1 MSDRMKLAFLGA
13 ARQVTGSCYYLEAG
27 GLRILV
33 DCGLYQE
40 RPYLERN
47 WAAFPMPLKDIDII
61 LLTHA
66 HLDHSGL
73 IPKVVRDGF
82 AGTILT
88 TAATAD
94 LVAIALMD
102 AAKIQEED
110 AAFKKKRHE
119 KERRTGPHDVVP
131 LYTIEDVQAAM
142 PLVEDVAYDESRTLG
157 PGVSFRFRD
166 AGHILGSAMVELR
179 VGGNGNARTMVFSG
193 DIGQWNMPFVRDP
206 TVFDRA
212 DYIVMESTYGDRDHE
227 DPGRVDELL
236 GGIIRDTARAGGN
249 VVIPTFAIERAQDLM
264 FHLSRLL
271 RAGAIPPLPVY
282 LDSPMAREVT
292 AAFERHDQF
301 LDEETRKLFAS
312 EHHPFRFPG
321 LVIVRTPEESR
332 AINTARGPAVIMAGS
347 GMCTGGRIKHHLAL
361 NITRPESTILFVG
374 YQARE
379 TLGRQI
385 LEKAPQV
392 RLFGQIFPV
401 KARVAKIN
409 GFSAHADRKAL
420 GRWLDAFKTPPR
432 RLFVTHG
439 DEDVAA
445 KTAERIRRERG
456 WTVEL
461 PEYLEIWNLD

>member
-1 MSDRMKLAFLGA
+1 MKLAFFGA
-13 ARQVTGSCYYLEAG
+13 ARQVTGSCYYVETN
-27 GLRILV
+27 GLRILI

-47 WAAFPMPLKDIDII
+47 WSPLPVPPADIDFI

-73 IPKVVRDGF
+73 IPTVVRDGF

-94 LVAIALMD
+94 LLAIALMD

-110 AAFKKKRHE
+110 AAYKKKRHQ
-119 KERRTGPHDVVP
+119 KEGRSGLPTEVP
-131 LYTIEDVQAAM
+131 LYTTEDVQMTM
-142 PLVEDVAYDESRTLG
+142 PLVEEAAYDEPRELG
-157 PGVSFRFRD
+157 RGVSVRFRD
-166 AGHILGSAMVELR
+166 AGHILGSAMVELS
-179 VGGNGNARTMVFSG
+179 VGVKEGVRTIVFSG
-193 DIGQWNMPFVRDP
+193 DIGQWGNPFVHDP
-206 TVFDRA
+206 SLFERA
-212 DYIVMESTYGDRDHE
+212 DYVVMESTYGDRDHE
-227 DPGRVDELL
+227 DPGRVDDLL
-236 GGIIRDTARAGGN
+236 GGIIRDTAAAGGN

-264 FHLSRLL
+264 FHLSRLV
-271 RAGAIPPLPVY
+271 RAKAIPPVPVY

-292 AAFERHDQF
+292 LAFERHVEF
-301 LDEETRKLFAS
+301 LDEEARKLFAS
-312 EHHPFRFPG
+312 EAHPFRFPG

-347 GMCTGGRIKHHLAL
+347 GMCTGGRIKHHLAH
-361 NITRPESTILFVG
+361 NITRPESTVLFVG

-385 LEKAPQV
+385 LEKAAQV
-392 RLFGQIFPV
+392 RLLGQTVPV
-401 KARVAKIN
+401 RARVAKIN

-420 GRWLDAFKTPPR
+420 GRWLDGFKSPPR

-439 DEDVAA
+439 DADVAR
-445 KTAERIRRERG
+445 KTGERVRQERG
-456 WTVEL
+456 WTVEV
-461 PEYLEIWNLD
+461 PEYLEIWDLD

>member
-1 MSDRMKLAFLGA
+1 MKLAFFGA
-13 ARQVTGSCYYLEAG
+13 ARQVTGSCYYLEAN

-47 WAAFPMPLKDIDII
+47 WAAFPVSPEDVDFI

-110 AAFKKKRHE
+110 AAFKIKRHQ
-119 KERRTGPHDVVP
+119 KEGRTGPHTVAP
-131 LYTIEDVQAAM
+131 LYTTEDVQAAM
-142 PLVEDVAYDESRTLG
+142 PLVEEVAYDEPHALG

-166 AGHILGSAMVELR
+166 AGHILGSAMVELS
-179 VGGNGNARTMVFSG
+179 VGENGKERTIVFSG
-193 DIGQWNMPFVRDP
+193 DIGQWDMPFVRDP
-206 TVFDRA
+206 SVFDRA
-212 DYIVMESTYGDRDHE
+212 DYVVMESTYGDRDHE
-227 DPGRVDELL
+227 DPGRVGELL
-236 GGIIRDTARAGGN
+236 GGIIRDTAGAGGN

-264 FHLSRLL
+264 FHLSRLV
-271 RAGAIPPLPVY
+271 RAKTIPAMPVY

-292 AAFERHDQF
+292 EAFERHDEF
-301 LDEETRKLFAS
+301 LDEEARHLFAS
-312 EHHPFRFPG
+312 KQHPFRFPG
-321 LVIVRTPEESR
+321 LVIVRTPGESR
-332 AINTARGPAVIMAGS
+332 SINTARGPAVIMAGS

-361 NITRPESTILFVG
+361 NISRPDSTILFVG
-374 YQARE
+374 YQARA

-392 RLFGQIFPV
+392 RLF
-401 KARVAKIN
+401 
-409 GFSAHADRKAL
+409 
-420 GRWLDAFKTPPR
+420 
-432 RLFVTHG
+432 VTHG
-439 DEDVAA
+439 DQDVARNM
-445 KTAERIRRERG
+445 AERIRRERG

-461 PEYLEIWNLD
+461 PEYLEIWDLD

>member
-1 MSDRMKLAFLGA
+1 MKLAFFGA
-13 ARQVTGSCYYLEAG
+13 ARQVTGSCYFVEAN

-33 DCGLYQE
+33 DCGLHQE

-47 WAAFPMPLKDIDII
+47 WLPLPVPPEDIDFI

-73 IPKVVRDGF
+73 IPTVVRDGF

-94 LVAIALMD
+94 LLAIALMD

-110 AAFKKKRHE
+110 AAYKKKRHQ
-119 KERRTGPHDVVP
+119 KEGRSGLPTEVP
-131 LYTIEDVQAAM
+131 LYTTEDVQMTM
-142 PLVEDVAYDESRTLG
+142 PLVEEAAYDEARELG
-157 PGVSFRFRD
+157 RGVSVRFRD
-166 AGHILGSAMVELR
+166 AGHILGSAMVELS
-179 VGGNGNARTMVFSG
+179 VGVEEGVRTIVFSG
-193 DIGQWNMPFVRDP
+193 DIGQWGSPFVRDP
-206 TVFDRA
+206 SLFERA

-227 DPGRVDELL
+227 DPGRVDDLL
-236 GGIIRDTARAGGN
+236 GGIIRDTAGAGGN

-264 FHLSRLL
+264 FHLSRLV
-271 RAGAIPPLPVY
+271 RAKAIPPVPVY

-292 AAFERHDQF
+292 QAFERHDGF
-301 LDEETRKLFAS
+301 LDEEARKLFAS
-312 EHHPFRFPG
+312 EEHPFRFPG
-321 LVIVRTPEESR
+321 LVIVRTPEESK
-332 AINTARGPAVIMAGS
+332 AINTVRVPAVIMAGS
-347 GMCTGGRIKHHLAL
+347 GMCTGGRIKHHLAH

-385 LEKAPQV
+385 LEKAAQV
-392 RLFGQIFPV
+392 RLFGKTFPV

-420 GRWLDAFKTPPR
+420 GRWLDGFKTPPR

-439 DEDVAA
+439 DADVARI
-445 KTAERIRRERG
+445 TAERVRQERG
-456 WTVEL
+456 WTVEV
-461 PEYLEIWNLD
+461 PDYLEIWDLD

>member
-1 MSDRMKLAFLGA
+1 MKLAFFGA
-13 ARQVTGSCYYLEAG
+13 ARQVTGSCYYVEAN

-47 WAAFPMPLKDIDII
+47 WSPLPVPPADIDFI

-110 AAFKKKRHE
+110 AAYKKKRHQ
-119 KERRTGPHDVVP
+119 KEGRSGLPTEVP
-131 LYTIEDVQAAM
+131 LYTTEDVQMTM
-142 PLVEDVAYDESRTLG
+142 PLVEEAAYDEVRQLG
-157 PGVSFRFRD
+157 RSISVRFRD
-166 AGHILGSAMVELR
+166 AGHILGSAMIELC
-179 VGGNGNARTMVFSG
+179 VGSAEGVRTIVFSG
-193 DIGQWNMPFVRDP
+193 DIGQWGSPFVRDP
-206 TVFDRA
+206 SLFERA

-227 DPGRVDELL
+227 DPGHVDDLL
-236 GGIIRDTARAGGN
+236 GGIIRDTAKAGGN

-264 FHLSRLL
+264 FHLSRLV
-271 RAGAIPPLPVY
+271 RDKAIPPMPIY

-292 AAFERHDQF
+292 AAFERHDGF
-301 LDEETRKLFAS
+301 LDEEARKLFAS
-312 EHHPFRFPG
+312 EAHPFRFPG
-321 LVIVRTPEESR
+321 LVIVRTPAESK
-332 AINTARGPAVIMAGS
+332 AINSLRVPAVIMAGS
-347 GMCTGGRIKHHLAL
+347 GMCTGGRIKHHLAH
-361 NITRPESTILFVG
+361 NISRPESTILFVG

-385 LEKAPQV
+385 LEKATQV
-392 RLFGQIFPV
+392 RLLGQPFPV
-401 KARVAKIN
+401 RARVAKIN

-420 GRWLDAFKTPPR
+420 GRWLDGFKTPPR

-439 DEDVAA
+439 DADVARE
-445 KTAERIRRERG
+445 TGERIRQERG
-456 WTVEL
+456 WTVEV
-461 PEYLEIWNLD
+461 PEYLEIWDLD

>member
-1 MSDRMKLAFLGA
+1 MKLAFFGA
-13 ARQVTGSCYYLEAG
+13 ARQVTGSCYYVETN
-27 GLRILV
+27 GLRILI

-47 WAAFPMPLKDIDII
+47 WSPLPVPPADVDFI

-94 LVAIALMD
+94 LLAIALMD

-110 AAFKKKRHE
+110 AAYKKKRHQ
-119 KERRTGPHDVVP
+119 KEGRSGLPTEVP
-131 LYTIEDVQAAM
+131 LYTTEDVQMTM
-142 PLVEDVAYDESRTLG
+142 PLVEEAAYDEPRELG
-157 PGVSFRFRD
+157 RGVSVRFRD
-166 AGHILGSAMVELR
+166 AGHILGSAMVELSLG
-179 VGGNGNARTMVFSG
+179 VEEGVRTIVFSG
-193 DIGQWNMPFVRDP
+193 DIGQWGSPFVRDP
-206 TVFDRA
+206 SLFERA
-212 DYIVMESTYGDRDHE
+212 YYIVMETTYGDRDHE
-227 DPGRVDELL
+227 DPGRVDDLL
-236 GGIIRDTARAGGN
+236 GGIIRDTAGAGGN

-264 FHLSRLL
+264 FHLSRLV
-271 RAGAIPPLPVY
+271 RAKAIPPVPVY

-292 AAFERHDQF
+292 QAFERHDGF
-301 LDEETRKLFAS
+301 LDEEARKLFAS
-312 EHHPFRFPG
+312 EEHPFRFPG
-321 LVIVRTPEESR
+321 LVIVRTPEESK
-332 AINTARGPAVIMAGS
+332 AINTVRVPAVIMAGS
-347 GMCTGGRIKHHLAL
+347 GMCTGGRIKHHLAH

-385 LEKAPQV
+385 LEKAAQV
-392 RLFGQIFPV
+392 RLFGKTFPV

-420 GRWLDAFKTPPR
+420 GRWLDGFKTPPR

-439 DEDVAA
+439 DADVARI
-445 KTAERIRRERG
+445 TAERVRQERG
-456 WTVEL
+456 WTVEV
-461 PEYLEIWNLD
+461 PDYLEIWDLD

>member
-1 MSDRMKLAFLGA
+1 MKLAFFGA
-13 ARQVTGSCYYLEAG
+13 ARQVTGSCYYVEAN

-47 WAAFPMPLKDIDII
+47 WSPLPVPPADIDFI

-73 IPKVVRDGF
+73 IPTVVRDGF

-94 LVAIALMD
+94 LLAIALMD

-110 AAFKKKRHE
+110 AAYKKKRHQ
-119 KERRTGPHDVVP
+119 KEGRSGLPTEVP
-131 LYTIEDVQAAM
+131 LYTTEDVQMTM
-142 PLVEDVAYDESRTLG
+142 PLVEEAAYDEPRELG
-157 PGVSFRFRD
+157 RGVSVRFRD
-166 AGHILGSAMVELR
+166 AGHILGSAMVELSIG
-179 VGGNGNARTMVFSG
+179 VKEGVRTIVFSG
-193 DIGQWNMPFVRDP
+193 DIGQWGNPFVRDP
-206 TVFDRA
+206 SVFERA
-212 DYIVMESTYGDRDHE
+212 DYVVMESTYGDRDHE
-227 DPGRVDELL
+227 DPGRVDDLL
-236 GGIIRDTARAGGN
+236 GGIIRDTVAAGGN

-264 FHLSRLL
+264 FHLSRLV
-271 RAGAIPPLPVY
+271 RAKAIPPVPVY

-292 AAFERHDQF
+292 LAFERHVEF
-301 LDEETRKLFAS
+301 LDEEARKLFAS
-312 EHHPFRFPG
+312 EAHPFRFPG

-347 GMCTGGRIKHHLAL
+347 GMCTGGRIKHHLAH
-361 NITRPESTILFVG
+361 NITRPESTVLFVG

-385 LEKAPQV
+385 LEKAAQV
-392 RLFGQIFPV
+392 RLLGQIVPV
-401 KARVAKIN
+401 RARVAKIN

-420 GRWLDAFKTPPR
+420 GRWLDGFKTPPR

-439 DEDVAA
+439 DADVAR
-445 KTAERIRRERG
+445 KTAERVRQERG
-456 WTVEL
+456 WTVEV
-461 PEYLEIWNLD
+461 PEYLEIWDLD